1 MGISEG
7 EILTLRAAM
16 PLILISYALAT
27 GRAFFPRRVMV
38 MEIVIYLLWENEY
51 KIQRKLYAG

>member
-7 EILTLRAAM
+7 EILTYRAAM
-16 PLILISYALAT
+16 PLATMTAYALAT

-38 MEIVIYLLWENEY
+38 IEIVIYLLWEN
-51 KIQRKLYAG
+51 